1 MTILRH
7 EEVAPETRDAY
18 LRLAG
23 KRRRQMGAESEVAA
37 STSVAEP
44 EAEEEAAS
52 AISEE
57 DFEALA
63 KREEFLL
70 SITEKG
76 FGVRTS
82 AYDYRITGR
91 GGQGIENME
100 LGRRADAIVAV
111 FPVHHRDQIM
121 LVSNAGTVIRM
132 PVNDIRIARRRTQG
146 VVVFKPGEGERVV
159 SAARL
164 GEATEENG
172 NGDAATPGNGASD
185 GDAESGEPQ

>member
-1 MTILRH
+1 
-7 EEVAPETRDAY
+7 
-18 LRLAG
+18 
-23 KRRRQMGAESEVAA
+23 MGAESEVAA
-37 STSVAEP
+37 AATVAEP
-44 EAEEEAAS
+44 EAEDEVAS

-159 SAARL
+159 STARL
-164 GEATEENG
+164 GETTEEGG
-172 NGDAATPGNGASD
+172 NGDAAPPSNGSD
-185 GDAESGEPQ
+185 EGGTESGGP